1 MLYIKNLKLGGNEYK
16 EVATIKDME
25 KILMLSWKANQT
37 ILTGIINNFKNIG
50 NGLIDIANE
59 ILQEDPNFFDDFEPD
74 FTLEASSRNIKWH
87 KRSPL
92 GFSLFGYDIDPD
104 PLDLSGIAIDDVV
117 TPTIDFVD

>member
-87 KRSPL
+87 SKRQKKKKT
-92 GFSLFGYDIDPD
+92 Y
-104 PLDLSGIAIDDVV
+104 
-117 TPTIDFVD
+117 